1 MAEVK
6 ETSTKQVANE
16 PVFTKDQI
24 ANSKKYTGNRDLI
37 EALLEDGKT
46 YKLSEV
52 DKLINDYKKGAVK

>member
-1 MAEVK
+1 MAEAK
-6 ETSTKQVANE
+6 ETTKQAVNE

-37 EALLEDGKT
+37 EALLEDSKT

>member
-6 ETSTKQVANE
+6 ETSTKQAANE

-24 ANSKKYTGNRDLI
+24 SSSKKYAGNRDLI
-37 EALLEDGKT
+37 EALLEEGKP

>member
-6 ETSTKQVANE
+6 ETSTKQAANE

-24 ANSKKYTGNRDLI
+24 LGSKKYTGNRDLI
-37 EALLEDGKT
+37 EALLEDSKT

>member
-6 ETSTKQVANE
+6 ETSTKQAANE

-24 ANSKKYTGNRDLI
+24 ASSKKYAENRDLI
-37 EALLEDGKT
+37 EALLEDSKT